1 MKKSNDE
8 YMSYFNNPMKNKKKK
23 SMKIKEIKSER
34 KPPSN
39 KEGKQSLVNL
49 IKNKS
54 KFKKL
59 HTQQTPKKKVKKEVK
74 ISTKAV
80 SNFKQSNFS
89 KSLDLPA

>member
-23 SMKIKEIKSER
+23 SIKIKEIKPQK

-49 IKNKS
+49 IKNNP

-59 HTQQTPKKKVKKEVK
+59 HTQQTPKKKLKKK
-74 ISTKAV
+74 
-80 SNFKQSNFS
+80 
-89 KSLDLPA
+89 